1 MDGTCVNA
9 IDIHR
14 FGTVWLQ
21 GLEVCVVWIQGL
33 EVCVVWIQGLE
44 VCVVWIQGGLPDYRC
59 MRLTRID

>member
-33 EVCVVWIQGLE
+33 EVCVVWIQG
-44 VCVVWIQGGLPDYRC
+44 GLPDYRC